1 MKQFLVCLLLL
12 IGSLDLLAQESNLS
26 KTVITGA
33 DKPIPVGGIV
43 DLSVSNIDK
52 PDNAV
57 SFSTDWIVFELPSGA
72 ERTFKFVREVDP
84 SGAPISEG
92 IVLGTGDT
100 DGEWI
105 VTCSMTY
112 LLVTKEDDK
121 ITHVGTKTIPL
132 RTRVTIGGG
141 PKPNPPGPKPNPP
154 GPTPTFPDGKYG
166 LARKFYDI
174 CITKVPAGEN
184 RTEGAKALTKSL
196 RETKKSI
203 ADKKLTGA
211 VEILRKTAEANTA
224 AIRVAG
230 IPLEEW
236 RPAFLDLQDVL
247 FEIYD
252 KKTLETDKDF
262 ETALG
267 EIADGVEKIAQ

>member
-1 MKQFLVCLLLL
+1 MKQLLVYFLLLMSSS
-12 IGSLDLLAQESNLS
+12 GLLWAQESKS
-26 KTVITGA
+26 IKTAIAGA

-57 SFSTDWIVFELPSGA
+57 SFSTDWIVFELPAGT
-72 ERTFKFVREVDP
+72 ERTFKFVREIDP
-84 SGAPISEG
+84 SGAPITEG
-92 IVLGTGDT
+92 IVLGTGEV

-132 RTRVTIGGG
+132 RTRVTIGNGI
-141 PKPNPPGPKPNPP
+141 KPNPPKPKPP
-154 GPTPTFPDGKYG
+154 GPDPVFPEGKYG

-174 CITKVPAGEN
+174 CMLKVPAGEN
-184 RTEGAKALTKSL
+184 RQEGAKALVKSL
-196 RETKKSI
+196 RDTKMAI
-203 ADKKLTGA
+203 ADKKLTGS
-211 VEILRKTAEANTA
+211 VEILKKTTESNTA
-224 AIRVAG
+224 ALRVAG

-247 FEIYD
+247 FDLYD
-252 KKTLETDKDF
+252 KKLLETDKDF

-267 EIADGVEKIAQ
+267 EIADGTEKVTR